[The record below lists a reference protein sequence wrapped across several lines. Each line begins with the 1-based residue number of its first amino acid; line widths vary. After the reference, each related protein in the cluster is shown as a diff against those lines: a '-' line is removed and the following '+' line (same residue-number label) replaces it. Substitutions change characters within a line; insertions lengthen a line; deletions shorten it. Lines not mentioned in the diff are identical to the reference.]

1 MKNSQWIVVGLTGI
15 ATAIGVAYAAVQ
27 LKTAEPEINTSN
39 NIISNPTQSQPLQL
53 EPSSSPKPTATPLQ
67 IPNSVNTAKP
77 DPIAVTPPKDGCK
90 ISTAVVADP
99 NPPLNVRSS
108 PQIADGNII
117 GQLKNGAF
125 VGVTEE
131 KNGWIKISEPEG
143 WISKNR
149 TKSTCPVVTQQISFP
164 PKGDSA
170 IVKGEIIG
178 GGSHSYKLKA
188 VAGQTITVKKL
199 NAAGVFPTIIDPKGQ
214 LLAGNPYTDGNRTE
228 WTGELPLAG
237 DYSLEMDSNFKG
249 FVYEFLVEVK

>member
-1 MKNSQWIVVGLTGI
+1 MKNAQWIVVGLAGV
-15 ATAIGVAYAAVQ
+15 ATAVGVGYGAVQ
-27 LKTAEPEINTSN
+27 LRTEAPDTNTSN
-39 NIISNPTQSQPLQL
+39 TISNPTQSQPPQ
-53 EPSSSPKPTATPLQ
+53 PGTSSSVQPTVTPTQAPKPAT
-67 IPNSVNTAKP
+67 TAKP
-77 DPIAVTPPKDGCK
+77 APIAVTPPKDGCK
-90 ISTAVVADP
+90 ISTAVVEDP

-108 PQIADGNII
+108 PQVTDDNII

-125 VGVTEE
+125 VGVFEE
-131 KNGWIKISEPEG
+131 KNGWLRISEPEG

-188 VAGQTITVKKL
+188 AKGQTMTVKKL
-199 NAAGVFPTIIDPKGQ
+199 NSAGVFPTILDPTGQ

-228 WTGELPLAG
+228 WTGQLPLAG
-237 DYSLEMDSNFKG
+237 DYSLQMDSNFKG